1 MTRPRAAIRAAMG
14 AMAVLLAVAV
24 AGCGDDDAGNSGGA
38 SSEPYKFGLLTTSAG
53 PFASNAKV
61 MQQGAEYAVKLIN
74 DAGGIDGAK
83 IELITTDLLND
94 PQNAATTVPEL
105 ASKDNVVAVIGPVD
119 SAGCEIACALANK
132 LKMPIV
138 SPGAARPGVLN
149 GARPYGFSVAQPD
162 AANSTGV
169 LKKIITNQQVKT
181 AAIIYDAA
189 NATTKAQ
196 FDLFKNVFESSGV
209 QIVKTATFTSGDAS
223 FAAQITSIAGSRP
236 DVLALAA
243 GPDDAGRI
251 AVEVKAQNL
260 TTKLLGTGSLQSG
273 GAAYIKA
280 AGAAAEG
287 TLAAAQY
294 DPKSTAAPAKDLLE
308 KAQQA
313 TGLAEIPLN
322 FAYAHDAVNM
332 IVDII
337 KSKKLSGDSDSVVKT
352 REAIKDGLT
361 SSGGYNGMA
370 GTTKFG
376 EDGFSLRPELISR
389 VENGR
394 FVIVRD
400 GS

>member
-1 MTRPRAAIRAAMG
+1 LTAT
-14 AMAVLLAVAV
+14 AVMLAVAT
-24 AGCGDDDAGNSGGA
+24 AACGDDDDGGSGT
-38 SSEPYKFGLLTTSAG
+38 SSGPFKFGLLTSSAG

-61 MQQGAEYAVKLIN
+61 MQQGVEYAVKQIN

-83 IELITTDLLND
+83 IELVTTDLLND
-94 PQNAATTVPEL
+94 PQNAATSVPEL
-105 ASKDNVVAVIGPVD
+105 ASKENVVAVIGPVD
-119 SAGCEIACALANK
+119 SAGCEIACALANR

-138 SPGAARPGVLN
+138 SPGAARPGVLD

-162 AANSTGV
+162 AANSTAV
-169 LKKIITNQQVKT
+169 LKKIISSQQVKT
-181 AAIIYDAA
+181 AAIIYDGA

-196 FDLFKNVFESSGV
+196 FELFKSVFESSNV

-260 TTKLLGTGSLQSG
+260 TSKLLGTGSLQSG

-280 AGAAAEG
+280 AGNASEG

-294 DPKSTAAPAKDLLE
+294 DPRNAAAPAKELLE

-313 TGLAEIPLN
+313 NNLPEIPLN

-337 KSKKLSGDSDSVVKT
+337 KAKKLSGDSGSVAKT

-361 SSGGYNGMA
+361 ASGGYNGMA

-376 EDGFSLRPELISR
+376 QDGFSLRPELIAR
-389 VENGR
+389 VESGR

-400 GS
+400 GG

>member
-1 MTRPRAAIRAAMG
+1 MTRSRAALRTALAA
-14 AMAVLLAVAV
+14 ATVVLVVA
-24 AGCGDDDAGNSGGA
+24 ATGCGGDDDNGGG
-38 SSEPYKFGLLTTSAG
+38 SSSDPYKFGLLTSSAG

-61 MQQGAEYAVKLIN
+61 MQQGVEYAVKLIN
-74 DAGGIDGAK
+74 DGGGIDGAK
-83 IELITTDLLND
+83 IELVTTDLLND
-94 PQNAATTVPEL
+94 PQNAATSVPEL
-105 ASKDNVVAVIGPVD
+105 ASKENVVAVIGPVD

-138 SPGAARPGVLN
+138 SPGAARPGVLG

-162 AANSTGV
+162 AANSTAV
-169 LKKIITNQQVKT
+169 LKKIISQQQVKT
-181 AAIIYDAA
+181 AAIIYDGA

-209 QIVKTATFTSGDAS
+209 QVVKTATFTSGDAS
-223 FAAQITSIAGSRP
+223 FAAQVTSIAGGRP

-273 GAAYIKA
+273 GAAYVKA

-294 DPKSTAAPAKDLLE
+294 DPKSTTAPAKDLLE
-308 KAQQA
+308 KAQQS
-313 TGLAEIPLN
+313 TGLAEVPLN
-322 FAYAHDAVNM
+322 FAYAYDAVNM

-337 KSKKLSGDSDSVVKT
+337 KTKKLRGDSKSVAKT

-376 EDGFSLRPELISR
+376 QDGFSQRPELIAR
-389 VENGR
+389 VDGGR

-400 GS
+400 GG

>member
-1 MTRPRAAIRAAMG
+1 LGATALLLTVAA
-14 AMAVLLAVAV
+14 
-24 AGCGDDDAGNSGGA
+24 AGCGGDDDGGGGSA
-38 SSEPYKFGLLTTSAG
+38 SDPYKFGLLTTSAG

-61 MQQGAEYAVKLIN
+61 MQQGVEYAVKLIN

-83 IELITTDLLND
+83 IELVTTDLLND
-94 PQNAATTVPEL
+94 PQNAATSVPEL
-105 ASKDNVVAVIGPVD
+105 ASKENVVAVIGPVD

-162 AANSTGV
+162 AANSTAV
-169 LKKIITNQQVKT
+169 LKKIISQQQVKT
-181 AAIIYDAA
+181 AAIIYDGA

-196 FDLFKNVFESSGV
+196 FDLFKNVFETSGV

-223 FAAQITSIAGSRP
+223 FAAQITSIASSRP
-236 DVLALAA
+236 NVLALAA

-273 GAAYIKA
+273 GAAYVKA
-280 AGAAAEG
+280 AGSAAEG

-294 DPKSTAAPAKDLLE
+294 DPRSTTAPAKDLLD

-322 FAYAHDAVNM
+322 FAYAYDAVNM

-337 KSKKLSGDSDSVVKT
+337 KSKKLSGDSKAVAKT

-376 EDGFSLRPELISR
+376 QDGFSQRPELIAR

-394 FVIVRD
+394 FVILRD
-400 GS
+400 GG